1 MTNGTQTRLA
11 DDKQMPR
18 AGAIVADRY
27 EILDVL
33 GEGGFAVVYRA
44 HDTRTKA
51 EVAVKVLDP
60 LMSRR
65 NEFASRFMREV
76 ETVSRLRHHNTISVY
91 DAGETEQGCLFLV
104 MELLEGKPL
113 DAILDDEVRLQAPR
127 VKRIAI
133 QILKSLQEA
142 HAKGII
148 HRDLKPANVFV
159 ADVAGESDYVKVLD
173 FGIAKTLDE
182 GQDASLTATGQVM
195 CSPHYVA
202 PERIKEHL
210 TLPASDLYSL
220 GVMLIELLDGAPPY
234 TGDTPMM
241 LAVKHLH
248 PEPVPLGE
256 HARRAPFAH
265 VLERAVQ
272 KSVEHRYASALEMLD
287 ALTSTTAPLDAPA
300 PTIAIREPE
309 SPLDDAPVRRSRA
322 PLFALVALLL
332 AGAAA
337 GLGFGL
343 TRGATSAVDDV
354 TSASRSSSEPATE
367 PATAQEPLPSD
378 LAEEPQEGIPVPPAT
393 HGLAVREGTAAIDRA
408 VDAARTAIEAQ
419 AVAERSAA
427 DAAAAAVAVQR
438 EAPTP
443 PPSARDRRER
453 RRPASAVQEPATPTT
468 SAPAPVATPPAA
480 APAPTPAAEP
490 AEPAPSNSGYLP
502 PSSGEPRSRPVR
514 RDFTTR

>member
-1 MTNGTQTRLA
+1 MADGTQTRLA
-11 DDKQMPR
+11 GDAQMPR
-18 AGAIVADRY
+18 PGTIVGDRY
-27 EILDVL
+27 EIRDVL

-44 HDTRTKA
+44 LDVRTKA

-91 DAGETEQGCLFLV
+91 DAGETDQGCLYLV

-113 DAILDDEVRLQAPR
+113 DEILDQAGRLPAPR
-127 VKRIAI
+127 VKRIGI

-220 GVMLIELLDGAPPY
+220 GVMLIELLEGAPPY

-241 LAVKHLH
+241 LAVKHLQ

-265 VLERAVQ
+265 VLERAVA
-272 KSVEHRYASALEMLD
+272 KSVDERYTNALEMLD

-300 PTIAIREPE
+300 PTVAL
-309 SPLDDAPVRRSRA
+309 SDSAPLDAPPARRRRVA
-322 PLFALVALLL
+322 PLLAVLALAAL
-332 AGAAA
+332 GVAA
-337 GLGFGL
+337 GLL
-343 TRGATSAVDDV
+343 LQRGG
-354 TSASRSSSEPATE
+354 
-367 PATAQEPLPSD
+367 SD
-378 LAEEPQEGIPVPPAT
+378 E
-393 HGLAVREGTAAIDRA
+393 
-408 VDAARTAIEAQ
+408 Q
-419 AVAERSAA
+419 A
-427 DAAAAAVAVQR
+427 
-438 EAPTP
+438 
-443 PPSARDRRER
+443 
-453 RRPASAVQEPATPTT
+453 
-468 SAPAPVATPPAA
+468 SAPAGDSAVEAEPPTAARAEANAPGSEAEAVEATPPNTSVEVVAAVGAARAHRQTALAAANAAGEAHALANAAATDVATTVATPSAAEPAPANRARRADRRRSDTPSTARAEEAAPAA
-480 APAPTPAAEP
+480 APESAPARPEQPAAAPP
-490 AEPAPSNSGYLP
+490 AEVAEPSAPSNSGYLP
-502 PSSGEPRSRPVR
+502 PNAGEPRSRPVR